1 MVCEKCRAVMV
12 WEHGRVGMV
21 VMVVTWVCVS
31 VGMCEGWNGMGEYK
45 GGKKVVG

>member
-1 MVCEKCRAVMV
+1 MGGWGNVRS
-12 WEHGRVGMV
+12 VGMV